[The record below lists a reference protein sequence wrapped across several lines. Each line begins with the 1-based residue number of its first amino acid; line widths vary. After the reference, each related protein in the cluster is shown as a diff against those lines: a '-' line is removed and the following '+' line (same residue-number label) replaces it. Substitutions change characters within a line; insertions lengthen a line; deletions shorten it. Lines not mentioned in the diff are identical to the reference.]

1 MRFLHFISILFITTS
16 LCFGQKIPN
25 DTVIQPRDTFYM
37 ENQLMN
43 PELNEVQIKEYD
55 PRIAGLYSA
64 VLPGLGQ
71 VYNRKYWKIPLIYG
85 AFYGIY
91 YMVDRYNN
99 DYQMH
104 RKGLLYAVSNNS
116 FADATATY
124 AVNGREFTEVNLRN
138 RVNKHR
144 RERDYWI
151 IIGSVFYL
159 LNIVDAHI
167 DAHLREFDVNEKLKL
182 TVDPSLSQSLNSMQ
196 AGFSI
201 TLHLH

>member
-99 DYQMH
+99 DYQTH

>member
-1 MRFLHFISILFITTS
+1 
-16 LCFGQKIPN
+16 
-25 DTVIQPRDTFYM
+25 M
-37 ENQLMN
+37 ENQLKN
-43 PELNEVQIKEYD
+43 PELNGVHIKKYD

-71 VYNRKYWKIPLIYG
+71 AYNKKYLKIPLIYVG
-85 AFYGIY
+85 FIGLY
-91 YMVDRYNN
+91 YQVNRYNN
-99 DYQMH
+99 DYQTH

-124 AVNGREFTEVNLRN
+124 AINGREFTEVNLRN
-138 RVNKHR
+138 RVNNSR

-196 AGFSI
+196 AGFSF
-201 TLHLH
+201 TLHFQ